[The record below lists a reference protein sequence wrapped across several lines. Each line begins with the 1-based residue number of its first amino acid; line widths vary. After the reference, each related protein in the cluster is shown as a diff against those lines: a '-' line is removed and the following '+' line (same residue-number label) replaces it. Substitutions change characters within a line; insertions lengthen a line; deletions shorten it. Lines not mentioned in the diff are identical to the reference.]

1 MDNID
6 AHPLRYAKLTQAIE
20 RVLFRRAMAKRL
32 DGETLA
38 TAIEIAEAIVGTS
51 RAHG

>member
-6 AHPLRYAKLTQAIE
+6 AHPLRYAKLTKAIE
-20 RVLFRRAMAKRL
+20 RVLSKRAIEKRL

-38 TAIEIAEAIVGTS
+38 TAIEIAEVIVGTNRLRS
-51 RAHG
+51 